1 MNHFVTIIL
10 EGIEH
15 IMNERKQT
23 ALEFLRKQLK
33 DLEIIQPHAL
43 ETTNAILA
51 KEQFL
56 KWKKF
61 VVDSV
66 SEKLGPSY
74 GKRLS
79 IDWLETAFAGGDM
92 YDEIADDIE
101 MCIRQLKGLIKEVET
116 KGLEPVDTDKAS
128 PA

>member
-1 MNHFVTIIL
+1 
-10 EGIEH
+10 
-15 IMNERKQT
+15 MNEREQT
-23 ALEFLRKQLK
+23 ALAFLNKQIN
-33 DLEIIQPHAL
+33 DLETIQPHVL
-43 ETTNAILA
+43 ETTNAVLA

-61 VVDSV
+61 VVNAV
-66 SEKLGPSY
+66 SEKLGSSY
-74 GKRLS
+74 GKHLS
-79 IDWLETAFAGGDM
+79 TDWLETAFAGGDM

-101 MCIRQLKGLIKEVET
+101 MCVRQLKGLIKEVET

>member
-1 MNHFVTIIL
+1 
-10 EGIEH
+10 
-15 IMNERKQT
+15 MNEREQT

-33 DLEIIQPHAL
+33 DLETIQPHAL

-66 SEKLGPSY
+66 SEKLGSSY

-92 YDEIADDIE
+92 YDEIADDID
-101 MCIRQLKGLIKEVET
+101 MCLRQLKGLIKEVET
-116 KGLEPVDTDKAS
+116 KGLEPIDTDESS
-128 PA
+128 PT

>member
-1 MNHFVTIIL
+1 M
-10 EGIEH
+10 
-15 IMNERKQT
+15 
-23 ALEFLRKQLK
+23 
-33 DLEIIQPHAL
+33 
-43 ETTNAILA
+43 
-51 KEQFL
+51 
-56 KWKKF
+56 
-61 VVDSV
+61 
-66 SEKLGPSY
+66 SEKLGSSY

-128 PA
+128 SA

>member
-1 MNHFVTIIL
+1 
-10 EGIEH
+10 
-15 IMNERKQT
+15 MNEREQT
-23 ALEFLRKQLK
+23 ALAFLSKQIK
-33 DLEIIQPHAL
+33 DLETIQPYVL

-56 KWKKF
+56 KGKK
-61 VVDSV
+61 VVGNEV
-66 SEKLGPSY
+66 SEKVGSGY

-79 IDWLETAFAGGDM
+79 IDWLETAFAAGDM

-116 KGLEPVDTDKAS
+116 KGLESVDTDKAS

>member
-1 MNHFVTIIL
+1 LNHFVTIVL

-15 IMNERKQT
+15 IMNEREQT
-23 ALEFLRKQLK
+23 ALQFLRKQLK

-66 SEKLGPSY
+66 SEKLGSSY

>member
-1 MNHFVTIIL
+1 MD
-10 EGIEH
+10 
-15 IMNERKQT
+15 EREQAALSFLKKQV
-23 ALEFLRKQLK
+23 K
-33 DLEIIQPHAL
+33 DLETIQPHVL

-51 KEQFL
+51 KEQFF

-61 VVDSV
+61 VVNAV
-66 SEKLGPSY
+66 SEKLGSSY

-79 IDWLETAFAGGDM
+79 VDWLETAFAGGDM

>member
-1 MNHFVTIIL
+1 
-10 EGIEH
+10 
-15 IMNERKQT
+15 MNEREQT

-66 SEKLGPSY
+66 SE
-74 GKRLS
+74 
-79 IDWLETAFAGGDM
+79 
-92 YDEIADDIE
+92 
-101 MCIRQLKGLIKEVET
+101 
-116 KGLEPVDTDKAS
+116 
-128 PA
+128 

>member
-1 MNHFVTIIL
+1 
-10 EGIEH
+10 
-15 IMNERKQT
+15 MNEREQT
-23 ALEFLRKQLK
+23 ALAFLSKQIK
-33 DLEIIQPHAL
+33 DLETIQPYVL

-66 SEKLGPSY
+66 SEKLGSSY

-101 MCIRQLKGLIKEVET
+101 MCLRQLKKLTKEVET
-116 KGLEPVDTDKAS
+116 KGLEPVDTDKAQS
-128 PA
+128 T

>member
-1 MNHFVTIIL
+1 
-10 EGIEH
+10 
-15 IMNERKQT
+15 MNEREQT
-23 ALEFLRKQLK
+23 ALVFLKKQLR
-33 DLEIIQPHAL
+33 DLETIQPHAL

-66 SEKLGPSY
+66 SEKLGSSY

>member
-1 MNHFVTIIL
+1 
-10 EGIEH
+10 
-15 IMNERKQT
+15 MNEREQT
-23 ALEFLRKQLK
+23 ALAFLSKQIK
-33 DLEIIQPHAL
+33 ALETIQPYVL
-43 ETTNAILA
+43 DTTNAILA

-66 SEKLGPSY
+66 SEKLGSSY

-101 MCIRQLKGLIKEVET
+101 MCIRKLKGLTKEVET

>member
-1 MNHFVTIIL
+1 MNQHEQDAID
-10 EGIEH
+10 
-15 IMNERKQT
+15 
-23 ALEFLRKQLK
+23 FLKKQLQ
-33 DLEIIQPHAL
+33 DLETIQPHAL
-43 ETTNAILA
+43 QTTNAVLA

-61 VVDSV
+61 VVNSV

-74 GKRLS
+74 GRRLS

-101 MCIRQLKGLIKEVET
+101 MCMRQLKKLIKDVET
-116 KGLEPVDTDKAS
+116 QGLM
-128 PA
+128 PADPDATTSTR

>member
-1 MNHFVTIIL
+1 
-10 EGIEH
+10 
-15 IMNERKQT
+15 MNEREQT
-23 ALEFLRKQLK
+23 ALAFLNKQIN
-33 DLEIIQPHAL
+33 DLETIQPHVL
-43 ETTNAILA
+43 ETTNAVLA

-61 VVDSV
+61 VVNAV
-66 SEKLGPSY
+66 SEKLGSSY

-79 IDWLETAFAGGDM
+79 VDWLETAFAGGDM

>member
-1 MNHFVTIIL
+1 MNHFVAIIL

-15 IMNERKQT
+15 IMNEREQT

-33 DLEIIQPHAL
+33 DLETIQPHAL

-66 SEKLGPSY
+66 SEKLGSSY

>member
-1 MNHFVTIIL
+1 
-10 EGIEH
+10 
-15 IMNERKQT
+15 MNEREQT
-23 ALEFLRKQLK
+23 ALAFLSKQIK
-33 DLEIIQPHAL
+33 DLETIQPYVL

-61 VVDSV
+61 VVNEV
-66 SEKLGPSY
+66 SEKVGSGY

-92 YDEIADDIE
+92 YDEIADDVA
-101 MCIRQLKGLIKEVET
+101 MCLRHLKKLIKEVET

-128 PA
+128 SA